1 MPIAFQNNSNN
12 LSIFMPYV
20 QLDYFVVSETKLDN
34 TFPAAQFMLTEY
46 ETGVRSDGNKNVYGL
61 I

>member
-1 MPIAFQNNSNN
+1 
-12 LSIFMPYV
+12 MPYV

>member
-1 MPIAFQNNSNN
+1 MPIAFQNNNNN

-34 TFPAAQFMLTEY
+34 TFPAAQFMLTEC